1 MENKNKIFK
10 FIKGIF
16 ICYILFL
23 SFLSPIFSNSLG
35 WKVDGSGQMSNREVA
50 NLLCGAPIDV
60 KDSFFLSAGS
70 LCLTGVIGKLLEYQ
84 EIQCRYVQCAYNA
97 VVYNS
102 EMEYDQ
108 TFDSKCDA
116 YRSYQ
121 TCTYI
126 LGELSALPFVGFVE
140 QIRKLIYD
148 FLTNPLSV
156 AVSVIRA
163 TVVEP
168 CVKAIGATKVGKVA
182 TTTNTAGKTINP
194 CQSHTVGIA
203 GLTLMIIDYPY
214 IVNRLENL
222 GNTQIF
228 DFESVS
234 TCSELET
241 IKEEL
246 EKIIEEYEANF
257 ESDSDDDSS
266 DDDDDD
272 SLPNV

>member
-1 MENKNKIFK
+1 MENKNNKKFK
-10 FIKGIF
+10 LVKCIF
-16 ICYILFL
+16 ICYILVL
-23 SFLSPIFSNSLG
+23 SFLSPIFSL
-35 WKVDGSGQMSNREVA
+35 DMSNREVA

-70 LCLTGVIGKLLEYQ
+70 LCLTGVIGKLLQYQ
-84 EIQCRYVQCAYNA
+84 EIQCNYVQCAYNA

-126 LGELSALPFVGFVE
+126 LGELSALPFVGIVE

-148 FLTNPLSV
+148 SLTNPLSV
-156 AVSVIRA
+156 AISVLRA
-163 TVVEP
+163 SVTKLCLGNVAEGVVGNKNGK
-168 CVKAIGATKVGKVA
+168 CTSVLAGTSAFFLAIV
-182 TTTNTAGKTINP
+182 
-194 CQSHTVGIA
+194 
-203 GLTLMIIDYPY
+203 DYPY

-222 GNTQIF
+222 GNSNIL

-234 TCSELET
+234 SCNSLEE

-246 EKIIEEYEANF
+246 EKIIGEYEANF

>member
-1 MENKNKIFK
+1 MEGKNKKFK
-10 FIKGIF
+10 FIKGVF
-16 ICYILFL
+16 ICYILLL
-23 SFLSPIFSNSLG
+23 SFLSPIFSLN
-35 WKVDGSGQMSNREVA
+35 MSNREVA
-50 NLLCGAPIDV
+50 NLMCGAPIDV

-70 LCLTGVIGKLLEYQ
+70 LCLTGVVGKLLQYQ

-126 LGELSALPFVGFVE
+126 LGELSALPFVGVVE
-140 QIRKLIYD
+140 QFRKMIYD
-148 FLTNPLSV
+148 LLTNPISV

-163 TVVEP
+163 SISKVCLESLAGGGDISG
-168 CVKAIGATKVGKVA
+168 CKSNWIGAG
-182 TTTNTAGKTINP
+182 
-194 CQSHTVGIA
+194 GILLA
-203 GLTLMIIDYPY
+203 IVDYPY
-214 IVNRLENL
+214 VVDRLENL
-222 GNTQIF
+222 GETQIF